1 MNFSSTQHSLT
12 SKRILISVGFILC
25 LSVLTSISLVGSEF
39 NQKWMLSIHT
49 NPFLP
54 AWLWSLI
61 NICGDAWVVLLI
73 LLVSERRRGEV
84 TSWIIKTWLVGAVSV
99 QLIKNLFPIPR
110 PANVLGQEM
119 LSLIDHPPLITGS
132 MPSGHAF
139 AAISCAL
146 ILCTVFR
153 QRGVLW
159 SNLCLIAVF
168 SGLVAWARVAVG
180 AHWPSDVI
188 VGAGLAFFVVAL
200 TFVWERYHTWNHW
213 FRSQRGLFLLIL
225 IHILIATYLFYPQ
238 SDFFFVYLFQLS
250 LGCLSM
256 LKAFLLINESIRS
269 RAA

>member
-1 MNFSSTQHSLT
+1 
-12 SKRILISVGFILC
+12 
-25 LSVLTSISLVGSEF
+25 
-39 NQKWMLSIHT
+39 
-49 NPFLP
+49 
-54 AWLWSLI
+54 
-61 NICGDAWVVLLI
+61 
-73 LLVSERRRGEV
+73 
-84 TSWIIKTWLVGAVSV
+84 
-99 QLIKNLFPIPR
+99 
-110 PANVLGQEM
+110 M

-256 LKAFLLINESIRS
+256 LKAFLLINESIWS